1 MLDEF
6 DILSFPVLARRPM
19 LLAFS
24 THRERLSLIVSN
36 LEARSRE
43 VVVAVDGADVAQR
56 LVELN
61 CPSAIVV
68 DKPEGHRAWL
78 RHFARKFP
86 NVHCA
91 MVGVE
96 AEHAA
101 EMLSIAPNASVA
113 IGDAV
118 DWDEVMTAMQDAR
131 ELGAALN
138 SVVAVGAEDVL
149 HLLGMT
155 GTSAELEFVWGELRG
170 RLLVRS
176 GVVIHA
182 ERGRRRGIEVAYEL
196 LDWPTANV
204 TSKALADGR
213 CTESMHVSP
222 AALLHEVALRRD
234 ERCRFAGAVGTQRVF
249 DRLLQTRDI
258 LHVGVVHVDTVEYH
272 VERHRL
278 VDDRDLDVDLAA
290 LARWAQ
296 RCFLLWDDTD
306 ETERSAATPRWMQWD
321 DGKMY
326 VLVPILHRLA
336 LTVVGSSSADVAALR
351 TAAERSAA
359 ALRESCAPS
368 SRALG
373 AELALQWG

>member
-1 MLDEF
+1 
-6 DILSFPVLARRPM
+6 M

-43 VVVAVDGADVAQR
+43 GVVAVDRADVVQR

-68 DKPEGHRAWL
+68 DKPEDHRAWL
-78 RHFARKFP
+78 RHFSRKFP

-91 MVGVE
+91 LIGVE
-96 AEHAA
+96 AQHAA
-101 EMLSIAPNASVA
+101 EMLSLAPNASVA

-118 DWDEVMTAMQDAR
+118 DWDEVMTTMQDAR
-131 ELGAALN
+131 DLGAALS

-176 GVVIHA
+176 GVVVHA
-182 ERGRRRGIEVAYEL
+182 ERGRRRGVEVAYEL

-204 TSKALADGR
+204 TSKALAEGR
-213 CTESMHVSP
+213 CTETMHVSP

-234 ERCRFAGAVGTQRVF
+234 ERCRFASAVGTQRVF
-249 DRLLQTRDI
+249 DRLLQTREL
-258 LHVGVVHVDTVEYH
+258 LHAGVVHVDSVEYH
-272 VERHRL
+272 VDRHRL
-278 VDDRDLDVDLAA
+278 GEDREDGVDVTH

-296 RCFLLWDDTD
+296 RCFALWDDTD
-306 ETERSAATPRWMQWD
+306 DAERTAATPRWMQWD
-321 DGKMY
+321 DGK
-326 VLVPILHRLA
+326 VFVIVPIIHRLA
-336 LTVVGSSSADVAALR
+336 LTVVGSSRADVAALHSGAER
-351 TAAERSAA
+351 TAAM
-359 ALRESCAPS
+359 LRDSCAPC

-373 AELALQWG
+373 TELALQWG